1 MSVRVRFF
9 ASLREQVG
17 MSECEVTL
25 EDVAS
30 VAELWALALP
40 GQSLPGNVL
49 AAKNMEYVG
58 LNELVSEG
66 DEVAYFPPVTGG

>member
-25 EDVAS
+25 EDVTS

-49 AAKNMEYVG
+49 AARNMEYVG
-58 LNELVSEG
+58 LNETVSEG